1 MLLTVLLLIPSAMM
15 FAQEGSVSVTLFGN
29 ALMPLGQFGRHENG
43 TPEITRRFGFD
54 YGDRIGLAGL
64 GFGMGVEVRT
74 PVLAPNVF
82 WVINAQCLLHSTNTT
97 DIQAMIAARIGGGAI
112 VEYEMGNWL
121 NIPVFTGLAY
131 SHPLS
136 ETVKAYGTAQAG
148 LDITRA
154 PYRKVCVNGVLVEDT
169 DFKIMPAFGYSLGVG
184 VELMDRFDIS
194 VRYLDFGSLQYEG
207 TRRLNP
213 AFFTTVPRLEMDI
226 PGDERPVSTM
236 LLMVG
241 YRL

>member
-1 MLLTVLLLIPSAMM
+1 M
-15 FAQEGSVSVTLFGN
+15 G
-29 ALMPLGQFGRHENG
+29 
-43 TPEITRRFGFD
+43 FGF
-54 YGDRIGLAGL
+54 GA
-64 GFGMGVEVRT
+64 EVRT
-74 PVLAPNVF
+74 PVLAPNFF
-82 WVINAQCLLHSTNTT
+82 WVINVQCLVHSTNTT
-97 DIQAMIAARIGGGAI
+97 DIQSMIADRIGGGAT
-112 VEYEMGNWL
+112 VDFEMGNWL

-136 ETVKAYGTAQAG
+136 ESAKAYGTVQAG

-154 PYRKVCVNGVLVEDT
+154 PYRKVSVNGALVEDT
-169 DFKIMPAFGYSLGVG
+169 DFKLMPAFGYSLGIG
-184 VELMDRFDIS
+184 LELMDRFDIS

-213 AFFTTVPRLEMDI
+213 AYFTTVPRLEMDI